1 MKNYMEEALKAGVGG
16 TPQICQSALIELLQ
30 ELFKG
35 CKYSSPEGKKLLR
48 IFRQGLNTPVG
59 NDEDVD
65 TDDASAP
72 YIIVRM
78 EGGEIPDDSSPQLVE
93 FSLEICAYD
102 YGGENDGALD
112 VMNIKEK
119 IVQRVCSAPYFG
131 GCFTIL
137 KPIAWAVQRD
147 PEEPYFYGACVLT
160 CTAPA
165 LTQDTELARFV

>member
-1 MKNYMEEALKAGVGG
+1 MKNYTEEALKAGVGG

-35 CKYSSPEGKKLLR
+35 CKYSSPEGKRTLK
-48 IFRQGLNTPVG
+48 IIRQGLSIPTG
-59 NDEDVD
+59 SDEEVD
-65 TDDASAP
+65 TDDASTP

-78 EGGEIPDDSSPQLVE
+78 EGGEISDDSSPQLVE

-102 YGGENDGALD
+102 DSVKSDGYLD

-119 IVQRVCSAPYFG
+119 IIQRVCSAPYFG

-137 KPIAWAVQRD
+137 KPIAWAVQKD
-147 PEEPYFYGACVLT
+147 PAAPYFYGACVLT